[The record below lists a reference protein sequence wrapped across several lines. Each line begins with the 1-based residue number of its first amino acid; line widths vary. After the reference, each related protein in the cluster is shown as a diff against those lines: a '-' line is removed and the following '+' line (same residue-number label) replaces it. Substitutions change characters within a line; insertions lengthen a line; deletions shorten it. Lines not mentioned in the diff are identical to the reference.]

1 MKVTEEVDIF
11 FFFCQ
16 TKKIAGAIEI
26 VDIVTAEGKCQT
38 LKEDWSEVWL
48 PCSPFQDMKDYAP
61 IAAVTFQLQGS
72 RTARIRQQED
82 SDR

>member
-1 MKVTEEVDIF
+1 VKVTEEVDIFF

-38 LKEDWSEVWL
+38 LKED
-48 PCSPFQDMKDYAP
+48 
-61 IAAVTFQLQGS
+61 
-72 RTARIRQQED
+72 
-82 SDR
+82 

>member
-11 FFFCQ
+11 IFFCQ

-38 LKEDWSEVWL
+38 LKED
-48 PCSPFQDMKDYAP
+48 
-61 IAAVTFQLQGS
+61 
-72 RTARIRQQED
+72 
-82 SDR
+82 